1 MPDFKQQI
9 RDRLAGSSLSATR
22 EVEIV
27 EELSQHL
34 EDRYEQALS
43 RGATEGEAY
52 EAALLELKENG
63 LLGLEIR
70 GVERPVQ
77 QDPVPMG
84 IERGANI
91 IGDLAQDLHY
101 GVRML
106 VKNPSFTIV
115 AVLALALGIGA
126 NSAIFSVVN
135 TVLLRPLPYK
145 NPGRLVM
152 LWEEATHL
160 GFPKNTPSPANFIDW
175 RAQNT
180 VFEAMAAMVERSFNL
195 TGVGEPERFD
205 GRRVSAN
212 LFDLLGVQPQL
223 GRAFRAEEDKPGS
236 RVVILSNGLWQHR
249 FGGDP
254 RVIGQALSLNG
265 ESYTVIGVMPG
276 SFQFPT
282 RRDQLWVP
290 LAFDAKEAASRGN
303 HFLEVIARMKPGV
316 TLQQAQAE
324 MSTIAAR
331 LAQQYPEENLRV
343 GSVVTALQE
352 QVVGDIK
359 PALLVLLG
367 AVGFVLLIACANV
380 ANLLLA
386 RAAARQK
393 EIALRLALGAGRS
406 RLTRQF
412 LTESVLL
419 AVIGG
424 AVGLLLSIAGLRVL
438 KTFIPDTISQAQAIS
453 IDAKVLVFTGLVALV
468 TGIIFGLA
476 PAMQVSHLDIND
488 TLKEGGRDAAGGTRG
503 NRIRALLVIGEIAV
517 SFVLLMGAG
526 LLINSFMHLRNLHP
540 GFRANHLLTMKIP
553 LSEVKYP
560 DKERR
565 SPFYAEVLRRVQ
577 ALPGVQSAAVAG
589 NLPLTYDGDSMPI
602 GIEGRTDPPPDQRP
616 DVILRVVGPG
626 YFSTMGIPLVRGR
639 DFSEQDKADSAR
651 VVIVSEKTARHFW
664 PGENPIGKRLKP
676 GSTSRN
682 IPWIEIIGVVKNVR
696 QNDFVSEPKMQMYM
710 PYQQLNS
717 FAPNALVVRTN
728 VEPLSL
734 AAAVRNAIWAVDKD
748 QPVSNLRSMD
758 EIVSEA
764 VARQRFSM
772 LLLGIFAALAM
783 VLAAVGIYGVMSYS
797 IAQRT
802 REIGLRIA
810 LGAQKSDV
818 LKMILRQ
825 GLRFV
830 AAGLAIGLAAS
841 FVLTRV
847 MASLLF
853 GISATDPATFVAI
866 SLVLIAVALLASYI
880 PAVRAMKIDPMLA
893 LRYQ

>member
-9 RDRLAGSSLSATR
+9 RDRLAGSSLSPTR

-70 GVERPVQ
+70 GVERSVQ

-101 GVRML
+101 GLRML

-254 RVIGQALSLNG
+254 RVIGQAVSLNG

-682 IPWIEIIGVVKNVR
+682 IPWIEIIGVVKDVR

-734 AAAVRNAIWAVDKD
+734 AGAVRNAIWAVDKD

-853 GISATDPATFVAI
+853 GISATDPATFVSI
-866 SLVLIAVALLASYI
+866 SLMLIAVALLASYI

>member
-9 RDRLAGSSLSATR
+9 RDRLAGSSLSPTR

-70 GVERPVQ
+70 GVERSVQ

-101 GVRML
+101 GLRML

-254 RVIGQALSLNG
+254 RVIGQTVSLNG

-419 AVIGG
+419 AVTGG

-639 DFSEQDKADSAR
+639 DFREQDKADSAR

-676 GSTSRN
+676 GSTNRN
-682 IPWIEIIGVVKNVR
+682 IPWIEIIGVVKDVR
-696 QNDFVSEPKMQMYM
+696 QNDFVSEPKMQMYI

-734 AAAVRNAIWAVDKD
+734 TGAVRNAIWAVDKD

-853 GISATDPATFVAI
+853 GISATDPATFVSI
-866 SLVLIAVALLASYI
+866 SLMLIAVALLASYI

>member
-9 RDRLAGSSLSATR
+9 RDRLAGSSPSPTR

-52 EAALLELKENG
+52 EAALFELKENG

-70 GVERPVQ
+70 RVERSVQ

-101 GVRML
+101 GLRML

-254 RVIGQALSLNG
+254 RVIGQAVSLNG

-282 RRDQLWVP
+282 RRDQLCVP

-359 PALLVLLG
+359 PALLVVLG

-503 NRIRALLVIGEIAV
+503 NRIRAPLVIGEIAV

-639 DFSEQDKADSAR
+639 DFREQDKADSAR

-682 IPWIEIIGVVKNVR
+682 IPWIEIIGVVKDVR

-853 GISATDPATFVAI
+853 GISAADPATFVSI

>member
-9 RDRLAGSSLSATR
+9 RDRLAGSSLSPTR

-52 EAALLELKENG
+52 EAALFELKENG

-70 GVERPVQ
+70 RVERPVQ

-254 RVIGQALSLNG
+254 RVIGQAVSLNG

-540 GFRANHLLTMKIP
+540 GFRANDLLTMKIP

-639 DFSEQDKADSAR
+639 DFREQDKADSAR

-676 GSTSRN
+676 GSTNRN
-682 IPWIEIIGVVKNVR
+682 IPWIEIIGVVKDVR

-734 AAAVRNAIWAVDKD
+734 AGAVRNAIWAVDKD

-841 FVLTRV
+841 FALTRV

-853 GISATDPATFVAI
+853 GISATDPATFVSI
-866 SLVLIAVALLASYI
+866 SLMLIAVALLASYI